1 MTKEDDKVIAQKNV
15 LRYIKKLQKAK
26 LDLLAVYIFGSL
38 IKDNFTEWSD
48 VDIAVVSKDLTG
60 DPVDDRVKLMK
71 LRWDIDLRIEPHPF
85 LPEEWEDDTNPFVNE
100 IKKYGEKII

>member
-1 MTKEDDKVIAQKNV
+1 MVKKDDKIIARKNA
-15 LRYIKKLQKAK
+15 LRYIKKLREEKF
-26 LDLLAVYIFGSL
+26 DLLTVYIFGSL
-38 IKDNFTEWSD
+38 IKGNFTEWSD

-85 LPEEWEDDTNPFVNE
+85 LPEDWNDNTNPFINE
-100 IKKYGEKII
+100 IKRNGERII